1 MNAAHNLKRIIAGT
15 LLSGGIAVAGI
26 GLAAGTAHATCNAVG
41 NCSIVWCP
49 GQHLPATDVKWDMS
63 VCHHYYSGTV
73 GEPGTNC
80 GIQVGAH
87 VIEGD
92 PSPVNPCGAAPI
104 CLPGL

>member
-1 MNAAHNLKRIIAGT
+1 MNATHNLKRIIAGT
-15 LLSGGIAVAGI
+15 
-26 GLAAGTAHATCNAVG
+26 AVG
-41 NCSIVWCP
+41 RRRGNRIGAGGRHRAGDLQRGWDL
-49 GQHLPATDVKWDMS
+49 QHRAASNVKWDMS

-73 GEPGTNC
+73 GEPGTNG

-87 VIEGD
+87 IIEGD